1 MTLPILCVSSN
12 PVKDSNNR
20 KKYEIGP
27 IQTMHTAKVFSYE
40 MKWKINQS
48 FSNQKVSNMCSSKC
62 ESLLMWCSNLNL
74 DAL

>member
-27 IQTMHTAKVFSYE
+27 IQTMRTAKVFFIWNELKDKS
-40 MKWKINQS
+40 KFFKSKI
-48 FSNQKVSNMCSSKC
+48 F
-62 ESLLMWCSNLNL
+62 
-74 DAL
+74 